1 MENIGNINVS
11 SNIHGSWYYFNES
24 GYMVASIWIGNYY
37 LGENGAMLTNT
48 TTQDGY
54 KVGSDGEWIA

>member
-1 MENIGNINVS
+1 
-11 SNIHGSWYYFNES
+11 
-24 GYMVASIWIGNYY
+24 MVASIWIGNYY

>member
-37 LGENGAMLTNT
+37 LGENEAMLTNT
-48 TTQDGY
+48 TTPDGY
-54 KVGSDGEWIA
+54 KVGSDVAWIA